1 MIHYQLTKNDFFMLQ
16 KNFIENSVS
25 EKRKSLLIT
34 IVLMLLTAFY
44 GFALAITLLPETMS
58 AAIILILAVGTAVVA
73 PLLLFPFFKKVH
85 FTIRLKLLRS
95 IFRQESK
102 WPRDLTLSIYENG
115 IEVNSLHNAVN
126 KQVRVSW
133 KAIERVSEDETNY
146 YLYIEA
152 TEAIIIPK
160 RKLRE
165 TNQTTLNH
173 LLQKY
178 LNITL

>member
-44 GFALAITLLPETMS
+44 GFAIVITLLPETMS
-58 AAIILILAVGTAVVA
+58 AAIILILAVGTAIVT

-126 KQVRVSW
+126 KQIRVSW

-165 TNQTTLNH
+165 ADQTTINH